1 MADSW
6 LLLSLYG
13 NISTIKATE
22 KAQDM
27 IDKALAIDPASAEAF
42 AALGLARWQ
51 IGQFDAAE
59 SALRHAVEL
68 NEDYIPAQLW
78 LAGVLGAQGR
88 YPEEHL
94 VLENAMTRDPLNELL
109 VVNYASNLSI
119 RGEWVSGR
127 TLMQDLLKLY
137 PDSTLLLSSL
147 AKMELM
153 NGDLVEGWKLAYRAY
168 QLEPDN
174 PEEISTLAR
183 TWVMLGSTDEA
194 ERLILKGLETSGQN
208 SSLLGAYWMTL
219 MVAKRYEEAESL
231 VRELVQQMGAGIPA
245 SLERN
250 FNFQLGLIA
259 LVRSDFPEARRL
271 LTAAINDS
279 DQAQYSS
286 DDITAVMLAS
296 LASSKLGD
304 DEEAQRQLAAAERR
318 IQRGR
323 LNGVD
328 DSGIYYN
335 EAVLLAMRSEPARA
349 LQKLQ
354 EAYERGF
361 REQWVMDIDG
371 RLEPL
376 RGQPEFVSL
385 MQRIRDDLEQ
395 ARVEIESLSLAGN

>member
-1 MADSW
+1 
-6 LLLSLYG
+6 
-13 NISTIKATE
+13 
-22 KAQDM
+22 
-27 IDKALAIDPASAEAF
+27 
-42 AALGLARWQ
+42 
-51 IGQFDAAE
+51 
-59 SALRHAVEL
+59 
-68 NEDYIPAQLW
+68 
-78 LAGVLGAQGR
+78 
-88 YPEEHL
+88 
-94 VLENAMTRDPLNELL
+94 
-109 VVNYASNLSI
+109 
-119 RGEWVSGR
+119 
-127 TLMQDLLKLY
+127 
-137 PDSTLLLSSL
+137 
-147 AKMELM
+147 M

-183 TWVMLGSTDEA
+183 TWVMLGNTDEA
-194 ERLILKGLETSGQN
+194 ERLILKGLESSGQN
-208 SSLLGAYWMTL
+208 SNLLGAYWMTL

-279 DQAQYSS
+279 DQAQYSG
-286 DDITAVMLAS
+286 DDITSVMLAS

-335 EAVLLAMRSEPARA
+335 EAVLLAMRNEPARA
-349 LQKLQ
+349 MQKLQ

-385 MQRIRDDLEQ
+385 MQRISDDLEQ